1 MTTIIIDDKSVSAR
15 KMIEFLKTQRY
26 ATIIDD
32 SEPNASLRE
41 SMKEASEGKTQEI
54 MDIEEYFNKV
64 RKRANV

>member
-1 MTTIIIDDKSVSAR
+1 MTTIIIDDKSVSAK

-32 SEPNASLRE
+32 REPGASLRE
-41 SMKEASEGKTQEI
+41 SMEEAAEGKTTEI
-54 MDIEEYFNKV
+54 KDIGEYFNKV